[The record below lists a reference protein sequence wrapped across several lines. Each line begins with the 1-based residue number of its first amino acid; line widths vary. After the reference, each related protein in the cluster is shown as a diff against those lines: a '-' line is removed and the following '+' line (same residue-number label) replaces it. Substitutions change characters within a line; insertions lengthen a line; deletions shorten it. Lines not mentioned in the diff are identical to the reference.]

1 MKEYGQEYF
10 SKIILDIKKKP
21 RTWLITGVAGF
32 VGSNLL
38 EYLLNIN
45 QKVIGIDNFITGYKF
60 NLENVKSSVILKN
73 WKNFGKK
80 LNFIELTILNPIQNF
95 LNKKTF

>member
-1 MKEYGQEYF
+1 MKKYAEEFF

-38 EYLLNIN
+38 EYLLNID
-45 QKVIGIDNFITGYKF
+45 Q
-60 NLENVKSSVILKN
+60 
-73 WKNFGKK
+73 
-80 LNFIELTILNPIQNF
+80 
-95 LNKKTF
+95 